1 MNQYKCIAEVIRYL
15 DEHQREQ
22 PDLAKLADVVGLSQ
36 SHFHRLFTTWA
47 GITPKEFLQYLT
59 LSHARYLLQQ
69 GQSVLSAAISSG
81 LSGPGR
87 LHDLCVKLIAASPG
101 EMKSG
106 GKNWVIS
113 YGLTGSP
120 FGTCL
125 IAESPRGIC
134 HLAFVESQDGMIEL
148 DLLKASWPHA
158 HYHRDDKAANRLSDR
173 IFELPIH
180 SHARPMLRAY
190 VQGTTFQVQV
200 WHALLEL
207 QAGSLVSYGELAS
220 ALGKPGAARS
230 VGTAL
235 GQNPVAYLIP
245 CHRVIRETGAVSHY
259 RWGQQRKRI
268 MLAWES
274 AVSQRA
280 ILRGCDNK

>member
-36 SHFHRLFTTWA
+36 SHFHRLFTAWA

-134 HLAFVESQDGMIEL
+134 HLAFVESQDGLIEL

-158 HYHRDDKAANRLSDR
+158 SYHRDDAAASRLSDR
-173 IFELPIH
+173 IFELPTQ
-180 SHARPMLRAY
+180 SDARPVLRAF
-190 VQGTTFQVQV
+190 VQGTAFQVQV
-200 WHALLEL
+200 WRALLEL
-207 QAGSLVSYGELAS
+207 QAGSLVSYGGLAS
-220 ALGKPGAARS
+220 ALGKPSAARS

-235 GQNPVAYLIP
+235 GQNSVAYLIP

-280 ILRGCDNK
+280 ILRGYDNK